1 MKILVINFSFLKD
14 SACGTIA
21 YETYDILRRNSHGVA
36 VYTTKGC
43 SGIKNY
49 KYENLMPEPYNTP
62 VKYLKNIINYYY
74 NFKSAK
80 NLEYILD
87 DFQPD
92 IIHLHGIRSS
102 SLTYAIFRP
111 VIKRNIPVVMTLH
124 GPSFVCPT
132 ATTLKGKKMYCTNI
146 DCSKG
151 LKQLNCILNNCGQ
164 NLEQSIRRA
173 LSLWICEKTGYNN
186 YISRFITPSEALRN
200 FYLDLN
206 IGFKP
211 DDIVTINNFLPDD
224 EFNIIP
230 NYSNKGYFLYSGRII
245 QEKGIHY
252 LLQAIKDLPHNIEIH
267 IVGTGNEENQ
277 LKHYVKNNKLDN
289 VKFLGFKTR
298 EELKEEYQNCIALI
312 VPSNWFEAFGMVNI
326 EAFINGKPVIASN
339 IGGIPE
345 IVENNINGLLFEP
358 GNVEQLKE
366 CILKYWNNPEL
377 VVEHG
382 ENAYQKAI
390 NKYSEN
396 TYYQNLI
403 KLYEEVLNERK

>member
-21 YETYDILRRNSHGVA
+21 YETYDILRRNSHDVA

-49 KYENLMPEPYNTP
+49 KYEDLMPEPYNTP
-62 VKYLKNIINYYY
+62 LKYIKNMFGYYY

-111 VIKRNIPVVMTLH
+111 IIKRNIPVVMTLH

-151 LKQLNCILNNCGQ
+151 LKHLNCILNNCGQ
-164 NLEQSIRRA
+164 NLEESIRRA

-200 FYLDLN
+200 FYLALN

-224 EFNIIP
+224 EFTIIP

-245 QEKGIHY
+245 QEKGIKY
-252 LLQAIKDLPHNIEIH
+252 LLEAIKDLPHDIEIH
-267 IVGTGNEENQ
+267 IVGKGDEENK
-277 LKHYVKNNKLDN
+277 LKQYVKNNKLDN

-298 EELKEEYQNCIALI
+298 EELKDEYQNCIALI

-358 GNVEQLKE
+358 GNVEQLKK

-382 ENAYQKAI
+382 KNAYQKAI
-390 NKYSEN
+390 NKYSES

>member
-1 MKILVINFSFLKD
+1 M
-14 SACGTIA
+14 
-21 YETYDILRRNSHGVA
+21 
-36 VYTTKGC
+36 
-43 SGIKNY
+43 
-49 KYENLMPEPYNTP
+49 
-62 VKYLKNIINYYY
+62 
-74 NFKSAK
+74 
-80 NLEYILD
+80 
-87 DFQPD
+87 
-92 IIHLHGIRSS
+92 
-102 SLTYAIFRP
+102 
-111 VIKRNIPVVMTLH
+111 
-124 GPSFVCPT
+124 
-132 ATTLKGKKMYCTNI
+132 
-146 DCSKG
+146 
-151 LKQLNCILNNCGQ
+151 
-164 NLEQSIRRA
+164 
-173 LSLWICEKTGYNN
+173 
-186 YISRFITPSEALRN
+186 SEMMN
-200 FYLDLN
+200 EFHE
-206 IGFKP
+206 
-211 DDIVTINNFLPDD
+211 D